1 MKDFKDFQAI
11 IDTRANGNISDFN
24 YQVKQLDKYEIIK
37 LIQYIKGGNYPSYY
51 PKLHNL
57 LAWLELAYE

>member
-1 MKDFKDFQAI
+1 MKTFEDFQAI
-11 IDTRANGNISDFN
+11 IDTRVNGNISDFKD
-24 YQVKQLDKYEIIK
+24 QVKGLDKYEVIK
-37 LIQYIKGGNYPSYY
+37 LIQYIKGGNYPSDY

>member
-1 MKDFKDFQAI
+1 MKTYDDFQAL
-11 IDTRANGNISDFN
+11 IDTRVNGNISDFED
-24 YQVKQLDKYEIIK
+24 QVKELDKYEIIK
-37 LIQYIKGGNYPSYY
+37 LIQYIKGGNYPSDY